1 MGHRIIVEKETVTKI
16 ASQSFKN
23 YGGHSDTYE
32 ELPYITFACAVG
44 TEEGEVGEFF
54 KRLEDGIKELRRN
67 VAKEKKKK

>member
-44 TEEGEVGEFF
+44 TTEGEVG
-54 KRLEDGIKELRRN
+54 
-67 VAKEKKKK
+67 